1 MTQVPPGWYPDPSPP
16 QPGRLP
22 QQRYWDGRHWTG
34 HVSPAVAATP
44 YGGPGPGPTTPDGVP
59 LSGWW
64 PRVAAYLIDGLLVG
78 TASSLLT
85 IPQQVRLQEDLDAV
99 TRRYQAD
106 LAGPGG
112 AVDPASFF
120 RDFMDLLV
128 PVLVWSTLAAFLVWA
143 VYSSLMLRFKGAT
156 VGKLALGIAV
166 RLRDRPGRLPWSA
179 ILLRLLVQQGVLLT
193 AFLPVLYLS
202 LFWFPYLDSLWAL
215 WDAKRQA
222 LHDKAARTNV
232 VVVR

>member
-16 QPGRLP
+16 QPGRPP
-22 QQRYWDGRHWTG
+22 QQRYWDGRGWTG
-34 HVSPAVAATP
+34 HVQAQARTATP
-44 YGGPGPGPTTPDGVP
+44 YAGPWPTTPDGVP

-64 PRVAAYLIDGLLVG
+64 RRVGAYLIDGLLVG

-85 IPQQVRLQEDLDAV
+85 IPQQVRLQEDLNAV
-99 TRRYQAD
+99 MRRYEAA
-106 LAGPGG
+106 LAGPGSRPD
-112 AVDPASFF
+112 AASFF
-120 RDFMDLLV
+120 RDFVDLLL
-128 PVLVWSTLAAFLVWA
+128 PVLIWSAVAAFVVWA

-156 VGKLALGIAV
+156 VGKMALGLAV

-193 AFLPVLYLS
+193 AFLPAVYLA
-202 LFWFPYLDSLWAL
+202 LFWFPYLDSLWPL
-215 WDAKRQA
+215 WDARRQA